1 MKNKTVNKKVLR
13 AMSIGLAAM
22 MTVQPILATPVF
34 ADETEPVDDAG
45 SSVEATTESSSA
57 ETTTES
63 SSEPATTVEN
73 VSQSYADA
81 SNATADIK
89 TPLDQAVSAGRDSNE
104 FAGFDQNNGG
114 ELTNLNK
121 AVVGTEI
128 GAVDANTLNANRTDV
143 SDAAIQLVNDAKRDD
158 EKFDVD
164 ADELLKLKGP
174 VNTDI
179 DNIKTAEQNLNKA
192 IDAIDAQDKALDE
205 LNDKIEITNSFTGTD
220 GLINLE
226 TGKIESATSLPAATE
241 SFKEATKYKD
251 EADEA
256 YKKFDDSKAAYEE
269 AESNYNAAKAD
280 LEAKQKAYNEALNA
294 AVADDSALAKA
305 KAELETAQKDCD
317 NLENEI
323 NQAQDALSKSAI
335 GKLAAA
341 VEAGSGWGNLD
352 VIMQD
357 VIKYYY
363 LPGQTVDGKKVS
375 PSDITVTRVGD
386 SANERN
392 NYFKATVFGKDFY
405 YNYICEENGKNSA
418 YLSKMVIFEKNPEV
432 IGNHYEDTDDKTK
445 HHNTDDVENAKKVT
459 IDFIKANT
467 GSDITRKYVDID
479 GTYYYV
485 DKQGVTVS
493 QVTDQ
498 NATKNG
504 ADGVSVEGYKT
515 KVDVTGTTVDYSNGK
530 LTVNTK
536 GDVTTTTFTTGNS
549 LDDGIA
555 KTATAAVSYNEALT
569 KANDAIDKAVNS
581 KLSEVNKDLD
591 DARKHSLQK
600 DAAGNNIISADT
612 TISADVKAKAEV
624 EYKTKFTTTIDL
636 TGLTAGY
643 DSKWWDLDLAE
654 EDEKNEL
661 ANAIDD
667 VVNNIR
673 KYIIGNYDYDEEEL
687 GGTVSNLTISRNPKL
702 FKDNR
707 FEIKSGVVTFTYY
720 SKVVNTAKGEAT
732 DSTQTA
738 LSGDASAEKAKADA
752 KTNAI
757 TNAQKDDA
765 VSSNYIS
772 GLISGQTGVGNEV
785 HWIKIPFTNKYLINE
800 TYKAKFG
807 TLAASNVKTVSSLVN
822 KDKGTL
828 TAEDATVKGTPE
840 IKYSY
845 SVSNIKYADQYDT
858 VAKNQDIFEKVC
870 DVSELKKV
878 DEYEAIPLK
887 NDNYYNYKN
896 GKSTNGILADLG
908 KTDSDIYKNLMKD
921 VENANKL
928 AAKYAEAKTKAEDAN
943 KKVTDAWN
951 KVNALIDS
959 INKLKNVSGSEYEK
973 KLVALKA
980 KLDKA
985 YENLKKAEG
994 EKDDVDEAYER
1005 ARVAYEDA
1013 VARLTPAPAT
1023 GDEETAPT
1031 AGGGTTTAPAP
1042 TLVTTLAGTPVFALP
1057 AGGVATPAAGVAGAR
1072 TSRGAA
1078 IDSDSAAADTEDT
1091 TAKIAPT
1098 KEVEEDAL
1106 AITKDTIK
1114 TIKDNETPLS
1124 SLTEDSTQKMN
1135 WWWLL
1140 LIALLGATGEE
1151 IYRRN
1156 KKKKEEEAALKAEI
1170 DKE

>member
-22 MTVQPILATPVF
+22 MTVQPVMATPVF
-34 ADETEPVDDAG
+34 ADDLDTQGETNTEVVDAQNEEKVTESTTTQDNLKEIQESYDDA
-45 SSVEATTESSSA
+45 A
-57 ETTTES
+57 
-63 SSEPATTVEN
+63 
-73 VSQSYADA
+73 
-81 SNATADIK
+81 K
-89 TPLDQAVSAGRDSNE
+89 AVSNIGDDLNTAVQADRVDPDFTSTDGASTKLTE
-104 FAGFDQNNGG
+104 LNN
-114 ELTNLNK
+114 
-121 AVVGTEI
+121 AVTGTEI
-128 GAVDANTLNANRTDV
+128 GAVDAITLDGDRKAA
-143 SDAAIQLVNDAKRDD
+143 SDAAIKLVNDAKRDD
-158 EKFDVD
+158 AEFELD
-164 ADELLKLKGP
+164 ADELMNAGVKDALKG
-174 VNTDI
+174 
-179 DNIKTAEQNLNKA
+179 
-192 IDAIDAQDKALDE
+192 DAIKDAAKAVDDAINEESKALDKLE
-205 LNDKIEITNSFTGTD
+205 EDTIKLTNEFTGIEGT
-220 GLINLE
+220 IRVK
-226 TGKIESATSLPAATE
+226 TGEIERATSIPVATE
-241 SFKEATKYKD
+241 ALDGATEQKNI
-251 EADEA
+251 ADEKFEQA
-256 YKKFDDSKAAYEE
+256 KANYNQAVSDCDAAKKDVEAKKAAYEKLL
-269 AESNYNAAKAD
+269 S
-280 LEAKQKAYNEALNA
+280 A
-294 AVADDSALAKA
+294 AVADESALK
-305 KAELETAQKDCD
+305 KAEAELITAENDLTA
-317 NLENEI
+317 LENA
-323 NQAQDALSKSAI
+323 NKKAQEDLAKTTI

-341 VEAGSGWGNLD
+341 VEAGSNWGNLD

-386 SANERN
+386 STNERN

-445 HHNTDDVENAKKVT
+445 HHKTDDVENAKKVT

-485 DKQGVTVS
+485 DKQDVTVS

-536 GDVTTTTFTTGNS
+536 GNVTTTTFTTGNT
-549 LDDGIA
+549 LVDIA
-555 KTATAAVSYNEALT
+555 KTATDAVSYEGALEKANIARDEAISEALAKNGHT
-569 KANDAIDKAVNS
+569 LQVDDEGKAIVT
-581 KLSEVNKDLD
+581 
-591 DARKHSLQK
+591 
-600 DAAGNNIISADT
+600 GNT

-624 EYKTKFTTTIDL
+624 EYRTKFTTTIDL

-654 EDEKNEL
+654 KEEKEEL

-673 KYIIGNYDYDEEEL
+673 NYITSNYDYDEEEL
-687 GGTVSNLTISRNPKL
+687 GGKVSNLTISRNPKL

-720 SKVVNTAKGEAT
+720 SKVNTAEGEST

-738 LSGDASAEKAKADA
+738 LSGDASTEKAKADA

-757 TNAQKDDA
+757 TNVIMDNA
-765 VSSNYIS
+765 VSSDDIS
-772 GLISGQTGVGNEV
+772 DLISGHTGVGNEI
-785 HWIKIPFTNKYLINE
+785 HWIPTYDLNPFGGHFGEITGYLINE
-800 TYKAKFG
+800 TYEAKFG
-807 TLAASNVKTVSSLVN
+807 TLAASNVTTVSSLVDKN
-822 KDKGTL
+822 KGTL
-828 TAEDATVKGTPE
+828 TAEDATVKRTPE

-858 VAKNQDIFEKVC
+858 VAKDQDIFKKVC

-878 DEYEAIPLK
+878 DDYADIPLL
-887 NDNYYNYKN
+887 NNNYYNYMADK
-896 GKSTNGILADLG
+896 TNKTGIVADFG
-908 KTDSDIYKNLMKD
+908 DTADGIRASVMNDSNKVKD
-921 VENANKL
+921 L
-928 AAKYAEAKTKAEDAN
+928 AAKYKEAETKAANAKNNVTTAKGEVQALIKQIKDLQLEANEYDKKVQAELKVLEAKLIAAKSKLDEAEAE
-943 KKVTDAWN
+943 
-951 KVNALIDS
+951 
-959 INKLKNVSGSEYEK
+959 
-973 KLVALKA
+973 KA
-980 KLDKA
+980 K
-985 YENLKKAEG
+985 
-994 EKDDVDEAYER
+994 VDATYER
-1005 ARVAYEDA
+1005 ALAAYKDA

-1042 TLVTTLAGTPVFALP
+1042 TVVTTLAGTPVFALP
-1057 AGGVATPAAGVAGAR
+1057 TGGVAAPTAGVAGAR

>member
-34 ADETEPVDDAG
+34 ADDTEPVDDAG
-45 SSVEATTESSSA
+45 SSVEATSESSSA

-63 SSEPATTVEN
+63 TSVPAPTVEN
-73 VSQSYADA
+73 VTQSYTAA

-89 TPLDQAVSAGRDSNE
+89 TSLDQAVSAGRDSDE
-104 FAGFDQNNGG
+104 FASFDQNNGG
-114 ELTNLNK
+114 ELTNLNN
-121 AVVGTEI
+121 AVVDTVIGAEI
-128 GAVDANTLNANRTDV
+128 GAVDPETLKDDRTEI
-143 SDAAIQLVNDAKRDD
+143 SDAAINLVEEAKRGGDD
-158 EKFDVD
+158 KFDVD
-164 ADELLKLKGP
+164 ADELLQGQ

-179 DNIKTAEQNLNKA
+179 NSIVTAEKNLN
-192 IDAIDAQDKALDE
+192 DAINAQDTALDE
-205 LNDKIEITNSFTGTD
+205 LNKKIEITNDFTATA

-226 TGKIESATSLPAATE
+226 TGKIESATSIPTASGSLEAAT
-241 SFKEATKYKD
+241 ALKD
-251 EADEA
+251 EAD
-256 YKKFDDSKAAYEE
+256 KKFKDSKAAYEE
-269 AESNYNAAKAD
+269 AKNNYDAAKAKLD
-280 LEAKQKAYNEALNA
+280 EKQLAYNKALNA
-294 AVADDSALAKA
+294 AVADGSALK
-305 KAELETAQKDCD
+305 KAEDELRKAQEDCQTLENKISDAQK
-317 NLENEI
+317 
-323 NQAQDALSKSAI
+323 ALSDSAI

-363 LPGQTVDGKKVS
+363 LPGQTVDGKTVS
-375 PSDITVTRVGD
+375 PSDITVERVGD

-432 IGNHYEDTDDKTK
+432 IGNHYEETDDKTK
-445 HHNTDDVENAKKVT
+445 HHKTDNVENKKKVT
-459 IDFIKANT
+459 INVIKEST
-467 GSDITRKYVDID
+467 GSDIKGKYVDID

-485 DKQGVTVS
+485 DSQNVTVS

-498 NATKNG
+498 NVTENG
-504 ADGVSVEGYKT
+504 ADGVKGYKT

-536 GDVTTTTFTTGNS
+536 GDVTTTTFTTGNT
-549 LDDGIA
+549 LEDGIA
-555 KTATAAVSYNEALT
+555 KTATGAVSYNEALT

-581 KLSEVNKDLD
+581 KLSEVNKNLD
-591 DARKHSLQK
+591 DASKHSLQK

-612 TISADVKAKAEV
+612 TISADVTAQAEV

-654 EDEKNEL
+654 KEEKEEL

-673 KYIIGNYDYDEEEL
+673 NYIMSNYDYDEEEL
-687 GGTVSNLTISRNPKL
+687 GGKVSNLTISRNPKM

-720 SKVVNTAKGEAT
+720 SKVNTAEGKAT

-757 TNAQKDDA
+757 TNAQMDDA

-772 GLISGQTGVGNEV
+772 GLISGHTGVGNEV

-800 TYKAKFG
+800 IYEAKFG
-807 TLAASNVKTVSSLVN
+807 TLEANNVKTVSSLVDKN
-822 KDKGTL
+822 KGTL

-845 SVSNIKYADQYDT
+845 SVSNIKYADKYDT
-858 VAKNQDIFEKVC
+858 VAKDQDIFEKVC

-878 DEYEAIPLK
+878 DEYAAIPLK

-896 GKSTNGILADLG
+896 GKSEKGILADLG

-928 AAKYAEAKTKAEDAN
+928 AAKYE
-943 KKVTDAWN
+943 DAWN
-951 KVNALIDS
+951 KAVQAKGKVEDAQKEVKALIDS
-959 INKLKNVSGSEYEK
+959 INALKNVSGSEYEK
-973 KLVALKA
+973 KLAELKD
-980 KLDKA
+980 KLDVAQKNLEDATKDKA
-985 YENLKKAEG
+985 A
-994 EKDDVDEAYER
+994 VDEAYGR
-1005 ARVAYEDA
+1005 ALAAYEDA

-1042 TLVTTLAGTPVFALP
+1042 AVVTTLAGAPVFALP
-1057 AGGVATPAAGVAGAR
+1057 AGGVAAPAAGVAGAR

-1078 IDSDSAAADTEDT
+1078 IDADSAAADTEDT

>member
-34 ADETEPVDDAG
+34 ADDTEPVDDAG
-45 SSVEATTESSSA
+45 SSVEATSESSSA

-63 SSEPATTVEN
+63 TSVPAPTVEN
-73 VSQSYADA
+73 VTQSYTAA

-89 TPLDQAVSAGRDSNE
+89 TSLDQAVSAGRDSNE
-104 FAGFDQNNGG
+104 FTGFDQNNGG
-114 ELTNLNK
+114 ELTNLNN
-121 AVVGTEI
+121 AVVETEI
-128 GAVDANTLNANRTDV
+128 GAVDADTLNSNRADV
-143 SDAAIQLVNDAKRDD
+143 SDAAIKLVEDAKRDD
-158 EKFDVD
+158 KKFEVD
-164 ADELLKLKGP
+164 ADELLKGQ

-179 DNIKTAEQNLNKA
+179 NSIVTAENNLNEA
-192 IDAIDAQDKALDE
+192 INNQDKALDE
-205 LNDKIEITNSFTGTD
+205 LNKKIEITNSFTGTD

-226 TGKIESATSLPAATE
+226 TGRIESATSIPSATE
-241 SFKEATKYKD
+241 HLENATEYKKD
-251 EADEA
+251 ADE
-256 YKKFDDSKAAYEE
+256 KFEQSKADYDKAAADYE
-269 AESNYNAAKAD
+269 AAKDD
-280 LEAKQKAYNEALNA
+280 LKAKQQAYNEALNA

-317 NLENEI
+317 NLVDEI
-323 NQAQDALSKSAI
+323 NQAQEALSKSAI

-341 VEAGSGWGNLD
+341 VEAGSDWKNLD

-386 SANERN
+386 PANERN

-445 HHNTDDVENAKKVT
+445 HHKTDDVENAKKVT

-467 GSDITRKYVDID
+467 GSDITGEYVDID

-485 DKQGVTVS
+485 DKQEVTVS

-536 GDVTTTTFTTGNS
+536 GNVTTTTFTTGNT
-549 LDDGIA
+549 LVDIA
-555 KTATAAVSYNEALT
+555 KTPTDAVSYEGALEKANIARDEAISEALAKNGHT
-569 KANDAIDKAVNS
+569 LQVDDEGKAIVT
-581 KLSEVNKDLD
+581 
-591 DARKHSLQK
+591 
-600 DAAGNNIISADT
+600 GDT
-612 TISADVKAKAEV
+612 TISADVTAKAEV

-654 EDEKNEL
+654 KEEKYEL

-667 VVNNIR
+667 VVKNIR
-673 KYIIGNYDYDEEEL
+673 NYIMSNYDYDEKEL
-687 GGTVSNLTISRNPKL
+687 GGTVSNLTISRNAKL

-720 SKVVNTAKGEAT
+720 SKVNTAEGEAT

-757 TNAQKDDA
+757 TNAKMDDA
-765 VSSNYIS
+765 VSSDYIS
-772 GLISGQTGVGNEV
+772 GLISGHTGVGNEV
-785 HWIKIPFTNKYLINE
+785 HWIKIPFTNKYVINE
-800 TYKAKFG
+800 IYKAKFG
-807 TLAASNVKTVSSLVN
+807 TLAASNVTTVSSLVDKN
-822 KDKGTL
+822 KGTL
-828 TAEDATVKGTPE
+828 TAEDATVKETPE

-858 VAKNQDIFEKVC
+858 VAKDQDIFKKVC

-878 DEYEAIPLK
+878 DEYADIPLL
-887 NDNYYNYKN
+887 NNNYYNYMADK
-896 GKSTNGILADLG
+896 TNKTGIVADFGDTADGIRASVMNDSKKVKDLAD
-908 KTDSDIYKNLMKD
+908 KYEEAEKKAAKAKD
-921 VENANKL
+921 EVTTAKGEVQALIKQIKDLQLEANEYDKKVQAELKALEAKL
-928 AAKYAEAKTKAEDAN
+928 AKALEHLNEAT
-943 KKVTDAWN
+943 
-951 KVNALIDS
+951 
-959 INKLKNVSGSEYEK
+959 YEK
-973 KLVALKA
+973 KAV
-980 KLDKA
+980 
-985 YENLKKAEG
+985 
-994 EKDDVDEAYER
+994 DDAYER
-1005 ARVAYEDA
+1005 ALAAYKDA

-1023 GDEETAPT
+1023 GDEETAPA

>member
-34 ADETEPVDDAG
+34 ADDTESVDDAG
-45 SSVEATTESSSA
+45 SSVEATVESSSA

-63 SSEPATTVEN
+63 SSEPAPTVEN
-73 VSQSYADA
+73 VADSYSEA
-81 SNATADIK
+81 SSATGDIK
-89 TPLDQAVSAGRDSNE
+89 ASLDQAVSAGRDSKE
-104 FAGFDQNNGG
+104 FASFDQNNGG
-114 ELTNLNK
+114 ELTNLNN
-121 AVVGTEI
+121 AVVDTVI
-128 GAVDANTLNANRTDV
+128 GAVDAETLNANRAEV
-143 SDAAIQLVNDAKRDD
+143 SDAAIQLVEDAKRDD
-158 EKFDVD
+158 RKDDKKFEVD
-164 ADELLKLKGP
+164 ADELLKGQ

-179 DNIKTAEQNLNKA
+179 KNIETAENNLN
-192 IDAIDAQDKALDE
+192 DAINVQDTALDE
-205 LNDKIEITNSFTGTD
+205 LNKKIEITNKFTGTD
-220 GLINLE
+220 GFINIE
-226 TGKIESATSLPAATE
+226 TGKIEDATSIPAATE
-241 SFKEATKYKD
+241 SLEKATALKDGADKKFKDSEAAYKEADSKYK
-251 EADEA
+251 
-256 YKKFDDSKAAYEE
+256 
-269 AESNYNAAKAD
+269 AAKAELD
-280 LEAKQKAYNEALNA
+280 KKQQAYNKALND

-305 KAELETAQKDCD
+305 KAELETAQKDCET
-317 NLENEI
+317 LETEI
-323 NQAQDALSKSAI
+323 LEAQNALSNSAI
-335 GKLAAA
+335 SKLAAA

-485 DKQGVTVS
+485 DKQEVTVS

-536 GDVTTTTFTTGNS
+536 GDVTTTTFTTGNT
-549 LDDGIA
+549 LEDIA
-555 KTATAAVSYNEALT
+555 KTETDAGNYKKALD
-569 KANDAIDKAVNS
+569 KANVAIGEAVNS
-581 KLSEVNKDLD
+581 KLSEVNKDLY

-800 TYKAKFG
+800 TYEAKFG

-928 AAKYAEAKTKAEDAN
+928 AAKYADAKTKAEDAN
-943 KKVTDAWN
+943 NKVKDAQK

-959 INKLKNVSGSEYEK
+959 INALKNVSGSEYEK
-973 KLVALKA
+973 KLARLKA
-980 KLDKA
+980 QLDKA
-985 YENLKKAEG
+985 QKKLEEATGQKKLVE
-994 EKDDVDEAYER
+994 EAYER
-1005 ARVAYEDA
+1005 ALAAYEDA
-1013 VARLTPAPAT
+1013 VARLTPAPAA
-1023 GDEETAPT
+1023 GDEETSP
-1031 AGGGTTTAPAP
+1031 AGGGTTTPAPAT
-1042 TLVTTLAGTPVFALP
+1042 TLATTLAGAPAFTLP
-1057 AGGVATPAAGVAGAR
+1057 LAADAAPAAGVAGAR